1 MVKDEEKEFKDSH
14 KGLLD
19 MIMRKNYFIKKGFQF
34 NFALKFALLI
44 AFEAVLIAVLLM
56 QVSGNTLTTGYA
68 DSILTIERTQNF
80 FFMPLVLIILI
91 AAIGI
96 GLAGMVVFILLSHKI
111 AGPLYRFEKDLQ
123 DIGYGDL
130 TKRINLRKTDQ
141 LTELKESLNSL
152 VETFDVRVGKIK
164 GILAELKDLAS
175 KNENEQGVTAR
186 IKVALKKL
194 EEEVDR
200 FKVTSGP
207 SE

>member
-1 MVKDEEKEFKDSH
+1 
-14 KGLLD
+14 

-44 AFEAVLIAVLLM
+44 AFEALLIAVLLM
-56 QVSGNTLTTGYA
+56 QVSGNTLTTGYTN
-68 DSILTIERTQNF
+68 SILTIERTQNF
-80 FFMPLVLIILI
+80 FFMPLVLIIFI

-96 GLAGMVVFILLSHKI
+96 GLAGMIVFILLSHKI

-130 TKRINLRKTDQ
+130 TKRISLRKTDQ

-152 VETFDVRVGKIK
+152 VNTFDVRVGKIK
-164 GILAELKDLAS
+164 SILAELKDLAS

-207 SE
+207 GE

>member
-1 MVKDEEKEFKDSH
+1 MT
-14 KGLLD
+14 
-19 MIMRKNYFIKKGFQF
+19 MRKNYFIKKGFQF

-44 AFEAVLIAVLLM
+44 VFEAILIAVLLM

-68 DSILTIERTQNF
+68 NSILTIQRTQNF

-91 AAIGI
+91 AA
-96 GLAGMVVFILLSHKI
+96 AGMGLVGMIVFILLSHKI
-111 AGPLYRFEKDLQ
+111 AGPLYRFEKDLL

-130 TKRINLRKTDQ
+130 TKRISLRKTDQ

-164 GILAELKDLAS
+164 SILAELKDLAS